1 MKKMTRVLIDL
12 EPNPAMPEISRHI
25 SQSIMRAKKRL
36 PVPALTMFQ
45 GYIFLNLSEPQPGLK
60 SET

>member
-1 MKKMTRVLIDL
+1 
-12 EPNPAMPEISRHI
+12 MPEISRHI

-45 GYIFLNLSEPQPGLK
+45 GYLFLYVRQPQPRPKG
-60 SET
+60 ET